1 MIDPNRYVRDAVINA
16 ITDLP
21 FKAYGQVPP
30 SAAVPPYAIV
40 SVSCRQMAIKNLT
53 AYNATITITLYN
65 EFREFGGRK
74 KMDELSDTILSIM
87 TPANYSYLLIENFNH
102 AGCVLSSS
110 DENAS
115 NDNSVSI
122 YQKTLIFNS
131 LINQ

>member
-1 MIDPNRYVRDAVINA
+1 MIDPNRFVRDAVINA
-16 ITDLP
+16 ITALP
-21 FKAYGQVPP
+21 FKAYGMVPLS
-30 SAAVPPYAIV
+30 SAVTPYAVV
-40 SVSCRQMAIKNLT
+40 SVSCRQRAIKNIT

-65 EFREFGGRK
+65 EYREAGGRK
-74 KMDELSDTILSIM
+74 RIDDISDSILTIM

-115 NDNSVSI
+115 NDNSVSV